1 MVICIRVVISV
12 YTSKTGCVYSKGR
25 HSQCNW
31 YFQDDNKVNLLWLF
45 TQTNLEIPY
54 EKFRSIT
61 KLEVQGTGRKDGGEG

>member
-1 MVICIRVVISV
+1 MFTLQRQVVFTLRAGTASV
-12 YTSKTGCVYSKGR
+12 TCTSTMIVKLTC
-25 HSQCNW
+25 CD
-31 YFQDDNKVNLLWLF
+31 FF